1 MDSTIEDFWRL
12 IWQADIRLV
21 VMLTKTF
28 EVVRLMCSQYW
39 PLHMNAPENYGVF
52 QVELIK
58 EERYA
63 HFKVSPIQ
71 IFPSM
76 IYFLQAVWIIR
87 RYA

>member
-1 MDSTIEDFWRL
+1 MKAPSYMIIFNFSFPFSIVDFWRL
-12 IWQADIRLV
+12 TWQEDIRLI

-39 PLHMNAPENYGVF
+39 PLHMNVPETYGAF

-63 HFKVSPIQ
+63 HFKVSTGFFQ
-71 IFPSM
+71 T
-76 IYFLQAVWIIR
+76 
-87 RYA
+87 